1 MLAADGDSPENTQAQ
16 GKSYQNAQVTCSST
30 IQTRYSILME
40 EWSLVFLFLLRNVL
54 NISNIAAIF
63 MFFVLCRKFLS
74 GG

>member
-1 MLAADGDSPENTQAQ
+1 
-16 GKSYQNAQVTCSST
+16 
-30 IQTRYSILME
+30 ME